1 MKNKLLL
8 ILILGMSIFSA
19 CHDDDKPEAPP
30 TIDDIV
36 ATYSSDK
43 LQATANGKNLPSNAA
58 VNIIKE
64 TDETSTIKLLNIVP
78 GVPEFAIPNATFE
91 AVSKSAYYSKLEG
104 SVTDSI
110 AGYDVQ
116 LTGSVEAGI
125 LSATITITDMGG
137 ESIDATSFYNK
148 TYKGEMTIKVSN
160 LTEPVV
166 MTQRIYTSRPSTKEK
181 SRIQLEIN
189 NFSFSGMSLGTIK
202 LDTLPVLQRGRYYS
216 FKSID
221 QEIEVQGIG
230 KVQADVNGVIV
241 GNNIQLS
248 LIVKAGPLTVNVSF
262 DGESVTES
270 TDMKATITINSNVLL
285 DPIAVSGSNYT
296 FKVWDSTP
304 TELLVLLPEIE
315 IPAGATL
322 DSVIIYNAA
331 DKSTTP
337 IDNKTAIDFSK
348 FTPECYVAYYITAE
362 DVRKNSIKKLF
373 VVKIEDKDLV
383 YTMENWNSIGKY
395 FEPAGLT
402 SSNTAASLFSIM
414 GIPVEPYP
422 VSKAEDGAAK
432 VITRKTVSETS
443 PSGMV
448 PAMTA
453 GTLFNGEFKLNILD
467 QLKSTKFGV
476 PYRKKPV
483 SLKVSYKYTPGALYY
498 KTEKVSNGNSTI
510 NTAVEMPNAKDTCS
524 INAYLYEV
532 SSYDETLDGSN
543 INTSPSVIMK
553 ASLIDG
559 NSTSSYTE
567 RTINFTE
574 TGNGTFDPSKKYKLA
589 IVCTPSKDG
598 DQFMGAESTLWIKHM
613 EIISE

>member
-58 VNIIKE
+58 INIIKE

-241 GNNIQLS
+241 GNDIQLS

-285 DPIAVSGSNYT
+285 DPIAVSASNYT

-304 TELLVLLPEIE
+304 TEQLALLPEIE

-322 DSVIIYNAA
+322 DSVIIYNAV

-337 IDNKTAIDFSK
+337 IDNKTTIDFSK

-453 GTLFNGEFKLNILD
+453 GTLFNGEFKLNIFD

-498 KTEKVSNGNSTI
+498 KTEKVSSRNSTI
-510 NTAVEMPNAKDTCS
+510 NTAVEMPNTKDTCS

-598 DQFMGAESTLWIKHM
+598 DQFMGAESTLWIKHL

>member
-1 MKNKLLL
+1 MTTNRKLRLPSTTL
-8 ILILGMSIFSA
+8 
-19 CHDDDKPEAPP
+19 PP
-30 TIDDIV
+30 LTLP
-36 ATYSSDK
+36 TSF
-43 LQATANGKNLPSNAA
+43 QATANGKNLPSNAA

-166 MTQRIYTSRPSTKEK
+166 MTQRIYTSRPSMKEK

-216 FKSID
+216 FKSIG

-285 DPIAVSGSNYT
+285 DPIGQRVQLHVQSMGFHPDRAIG
-296 FKVWDSTP
+296 STP
-304 TELLVLLPEIE
+304 
-315 IPAGATL
+315 
-322 DSVIIYNAA
+322 
-331 DKSTTP
+331 
-337 IDNKTAIDFSK
+337 
-348 FTPECYVAYYITAE
+348 
-362 DVRKNSIKKLF
+362 
-373 VVKIEDKDLV
+373 
-383 YTMENWNSIGKY
+383 
-395 FEPAGLT
+395 
-402 SSNTAASLFSIM
+402 
-414 GIPVEPYP
+414 
-422 VSKAEDGAAK
+422 
-432 VITRKTVSETS
+432 
-443 PSGMV
+443 
-448 PAMTA
+448 
-453 GTLFNGEFKLNILD
+453 
-467 QLKSTKFGV
+467 
-476 PYRKKPV
+476 
-483 SLKVSYKYTPGALYY
+483 
-498 KTEKVSNGNSTI
+498 
-510 NTAVEMPNAKDTCS
+510 
-524 INAYLYEV
+524 
-532 SSYDETLDGSN
+532 
-543 INTSPSVIMK
+543 
-553 ASLIDG
+553 
-559 NSTSSYTE
+559 
-567 RTINFTE
+567 
-574 TGNGTFDPSKKYKLA
+574 
-589 IVCTPSKDG
+589 
-598 DQFMGAESTLWIKHM
+598 
-613 EIISE
+613 

>member
-1 MKNKLLL
+1 
-8 ILILGMSIFSA
+8 
-19 CHDDDKPEAPP
+19 
-30 TIDDIV
+30 
-36 ATYSSDK
+36 
-43 LQATANGKNLPSNAA
+43 
-58 VNIIKE
+58 
-64 TDETSTIKLLNIVP
+64 
-78 GVPEFAIPNATFE
+78 
-91 AVSKSAYYSKLEG
+91 
-104 SVTDSI
+104 
-110 AGYDVQ
+110 
-116 LTGSVEAGI
+116 
-125 LSATITITDMGG
+125 
-137 ESIDATSFYNK
+137 
-148 TYKGEMTIKVSN
+148 
-160 LTEPVV
+160 
-166 MTQRIYTSRPSTKEK
+166 
-181 SRIQLEIN
+181 
-189 NFSFSGMSLGTIK
+189 
-202 LDTLPVLQRGRYYS
+202 
-216 FKSID
+216 
-221 QEIEVQGIG
+221 
-230 KVQADVNGVIV
+230 
-241 GNNIQLS
+241 
-248 LIVKAGPLTVNVSF
+248 
-262 DGESVTES
+262 
-270 TDMKATITINSNVLL
+270 
-285 DPIAVSGSNYT
+285 
-296 FKVWDSTP
+296 
-304 TELLVLLPEIE
+304 
-315 IPAGATL
+315 
-322 DSVIIYNAA
+322 
-331 DKSTTP
+331 
-337 IDNKTAIDFSK
+337 
-348 FTPECYVAYYITAE
+348 
-362 DVRKNSIKKLF
+362 
-373 VVKIEDKDLV
+373 
-383 YTMENWNSIGKY
+383 MENWNSIGKY

-483 SLKVSYKYTPGALYY
+483 SLKVFYKYTPGALYY

-510 NTAVEMPNAKDTCS
+510 NTAVEMPNTKDTCS